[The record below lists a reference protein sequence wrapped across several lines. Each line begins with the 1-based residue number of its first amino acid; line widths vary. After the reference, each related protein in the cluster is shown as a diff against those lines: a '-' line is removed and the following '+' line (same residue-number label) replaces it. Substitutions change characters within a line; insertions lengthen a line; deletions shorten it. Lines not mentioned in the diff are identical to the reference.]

1 MKRSGTGFCPA
12 PDEIDKEIYM
22 PRGDGTGP
30 FGNGPVNNGSGRSGK
45 GSGSGRRKN
54 LNDRGNCLQNGSK
67 QNRVVDNQTG
77 FRTSG
82 LLQGT
87 ILKVLGMAVM
97 AIPALLKAR
106 KQLGAPE
113 ERPRIETEW
122 EKDRNV
128 IEIKPVEIEEV
139 KRSD

>member
-1 MKRSGTGFCPA
+1 
-12 PDEIDKEIYM
+12 M

-30 FGNGPVNNGSGRSGK
+30 FGNGPLNNGSGRSGR
-45 GSGSGRRKN
+45 GSGSGRRRS
-54 LNDRGNCLQNGSK
+54 LNDNGNCLRDSSS
-67 QNRVVDNQTG
+67 QNRLLNNQTG
-77 FRTSG
+77 FRAGG

-106 KQLGAPE
+106 KQLSAPE